1 MARALCYLPAWSSA
15 GGGPAH
21 PPLQGSVLPQPTAPC
36 LPGSLHGY
44 KSSNPGGQGTKQALR
59 NCRQPQRL
67 TALWGSILGRSM
79 AMVIQFR
86 KMMTRT
92 TWSNILW
99 VMIR

>member
-1 MARALCYLPAWSSA
+1 MSW
-15 GGGPAH
+15 GPASSER
-21 PPLQGSVLPQPTAPC
+21 PKGESWLPRFLLCDLQVSNRGLLASLTGPECKPQERPC
-36 LPGSLHGY
+36 RERDWG
-44 KSSNPGGQGTKQALR
+44 
-59 NCRQPQRL
+59 L

-79 AMVIQFR
+79 AMVMQLR

>member
-1 MARALCYLPAWSSA
+1 MPVARVRIGEIPGSLLPRLS
-15 GGGPAH
+15 GP
-21 PPLQGSVLPQPTAPC
+21 PC